1 MLSTTDT
8 QLTDDPPSS
17 PSSSSFE
24 EKPKREEV
32 TACQD
37 LVAGGVAGSA
47 SVIIGHPFDTLKVR
61 MQTSSSPVSIV
72 SMRSLFSGILP
83 PLSTATIINALIFS
97 SYGIS
102 SRFYDYLSTDSQGT
116 FDETSKN
123 STSNTNWKKS
133 MVCGSFAGAV
143 QCVVIC
149 PMDHIKCRLQISQT
163 AYTTSLDAV
172 NHIYATHGIPGLYR
186 GLAVTAWREI
196 PAFGIYFA
204 TYDYVKDYIQST
216 LATNNQNQLNQQN
229 QLNDMHFWGASALA
243 GGCSGCLSWS
253 VIYPLDVIKTQIQ
266 TSNLDKKMP
275 MIQTGFNILKQN
287 NWRFFFRGM
296 GVTLIRAF
304 PVNGIIFPVYEFTL
318 SYLNRFNICA

>member
-1 MLSTTDT
+1 MLSTADT
-8 QLTDDPPSS
+8 QLSDDEVSEPPSS
-17 PSSSSFE
+17 FVQ
-24 EKPKREEV
+24 KPKQEV
-32 TACQD
+32 TAFQD

-47 SVIIGHPFDTLKVR
+47 SVIVGHPFDTLKVR
-61 MQTSSSPVSIV
+61 MQTSTSPVSIV

-102 SRFYDYLSTDSQGT
+102 SRFYDYVSAESER
-116 FDETSKN
+116 FSDES
-123 STSNTNWKKS
+123 SSSTNWKKS
-133 MVCGSFAGAV
+133 MACGSFAGAV

-149 PMDHIKCRLQISQT
+149 PMDHIKCRLQVSET
-163 AYTTSLDAV
+163 AYKTSLDAV
-172 NHIYATHGIPGLYR
+172 NHIYATHGISGLYR

-216 LATNNQNQLNQQN
+216 LAINHQNEQN
-229 QLNDMHFWGASALA
+229 HYNMHFWGASALA

-266 TSNLDKKMP
+266 TSPLDKNMP
-275 MIQTGFNILKQN
+275 MIQTGCNILKQN

-318 SYLNRFNICA
+318 SYLDRFNICS